1 MANTT
6 HLDAALSYLR
16 QGWSVFPL
24 MPGGELD
31 AEGKGIGKRPLT
43 AALPNQS
50 WATYQRRKPTEEE
63 VRRWWTQW
71 PTANIAIVTG
81 RISGLVVVDVDPEH
95 GGTADGLPPTGLVQV
110 TRHGGTQHFYA
121 YPADAARIPNQVD
134 VGGSGRDVRAD
145 GGYVVAPPSVVLPDE
160 GMDGPGRYT
169 WKVAQPDDLG
179 VPPDWAL
186 APPTTDEGD
195 PVTDKWLDGLLRNGA
210 PAGQRNDSLIRMAGY
225 YAKKQIPMDAALTL
239 CHQWSDSLATPLPKD
254 EVDVTVKSA
263 YKMERRR
270 QREREPVVVNDELLP
285 MTTVDDYMVKH
296 GDSEV
301 KWLIKDWL
309 PQGTIAFLVSPPQS
323 YKTYITFDLA
333 CAVAS
338 GQPFLGEYPVNNPGM
353 VAIFQQEDPHSNIA
367 ERTATI
373 STARLG
379 LDFPHVDG
387 DTLYMPHIGM
397 DNLPIYFHEER
408 RLRFDD
414 PEVMDAL
421 EAWIAANR
429 PRVVIVD
436 PLYAAVDTAN
446 DEYMA
451 KAARKMMRIKDIR
464 DKYGTTFII
473 VHHSNKSMETWD
485 RQKVWGS
492 QFINAFIET
501 SWLMRKPSD
510 EDSTVIKRH
519 FKVSGGQ
526 PFIKVTFDMQ
536 TEEPPFHYR
545 TIPATIS
552 QEEAERVVK
561 GQSAKTMDPKPNA
574 LEKPV
579 LKSLA
584 DGPATVEAISAVTD
598 APQSDVLKTLRGLLS
613 KHRVRENFDG
623 KWETMDV
630 DLG

>member
-1 MANTT
+1 MASNLE
-6 HLDAALSYLR
+6 HALSYLR

-24 MPGGELD
+24 MPGGERYPD
-31 AEGKGIGKRPLT
+31 GKGIGKKPL
-43 AALPNQS
+43 ADALPNKS
-50 WATYQRRKPTEEE
+50 WATYQRRKATEQE
-63 VRRWWTQW
+63 VRDWWTKY

-95 GGTADGLPPTGLVQV
+95 GGTADGLPPTGLVQE

-121 YPADAARIPNQVD
+121 YPEDVERVPNQVD
-134 VGGSGRDVRAD
+134 VAGSGRDIRAD
-145 GGYVVAPPSVVLPDE
+145 GGYVVAPPSLVLPDE
-160 GMDGPGRYT
+160 GHDGPGRYT
-169 WKVAQPDDLG
+169 WLQADPSDLG
-179 VPPDWAL
+179 MAPDWAL
-186 APPTTDEGD
+186 KPPVSDDGE
-195 PVTDKWLDGLLRNGA
+195 PEQDKWLDRLLRQGA
-210 PAGQRNDSLIRMAGY
+210 PEGQRNDSLVRMAGY
-225 YAKKQIPMDAALTL
+225 YASKNIPKDAALTL
-239 CHQWSDSLATPLPKD
+239 CHQWNDDLKYPLPKG

-270 QREREPVVVNDELLP
+270 KREREPVVVNDELLP
-285 MTTVDDYMVKH
+285 MTPLDQYMVKH
-296 GDSEV
+296 GATEV

-323 YKTYITFDLA
+323 YKTFLTVDLA
-333 CAVAS
+333 CAIAS
-338 GQPFLGEYPVNNPGM
+338 GQPFLGQYPVDNPGP
-353 VAIFQQEDPHSNIA
+353 VAFFQQEDPHSNTA
-367 ERTATI
+367 ERIATI
-373 STARLG
+373 GTARLG
-379 LDFPHVDG
+379 VEYPHVDG
-387 DTLYMPHIGM
+387 DMLFLPEISM
-397 DNLPIYFHEER
+397 DNLPIHFHEER

-429 PRVVIVD
+429 PAVVIVD

-451 KAARKMMRIKDIR
+451 KAARKMMRIKSIR

-526 PFIKVTFDMQ
+526 PFIKVVFDMQ
-536 TEEPPFHYR
+536 TEEAPFHYR
-545 TIPATIS
+545 ATPGVIS
-552 QEEAERVVK
+552 QEEADRVVK
-561 GQSAKTMDPKPNA
+561 GQPAKTLDPKANA
-574 LEKPV
+574 LEAPI
-579 LKSLA
+579 LKFLA
-584 DGPATVEAISAVTD
+584 GGPAPVDAICAVVES
-598 APQSDVLKTLRGLLS
+598 PPSDVLKALRGLLA
-613 KHRVRENFDG
+613 KHRVREDFSG